1 MKLLPGKTCTSS
13 TTPTARPGVA
23 CSFLQF
29 VDSHAIIAIAI
40 YSPYTMAY
48 YSLTHA
54 ANYGEVYRIAFL
66 EHSHC
71 SYIIVKQVSVK
82 QKIT

>member
-1 MKLLPGKTCTSS
+1 MKLLPGKTYTCS

-40 YSPYTMAY
+40 HSPYTPWHIILSHMQQTMAK
-48 YSLTHA
+48 ST
-54 ANYGEVYRIAFL
+54 G
-66 EHSHC
+66 
-71 SYIIVKQVSVK
+71 
-82 QKIT
+82 